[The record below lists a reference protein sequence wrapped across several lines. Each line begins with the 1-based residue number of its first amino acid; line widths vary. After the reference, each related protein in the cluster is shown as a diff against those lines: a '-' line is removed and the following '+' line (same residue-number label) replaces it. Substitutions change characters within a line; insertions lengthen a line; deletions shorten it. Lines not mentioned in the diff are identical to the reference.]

1 MSHTLAAG
9 NFLIPNMTFVVE
21 LAAFVIVL
29 AVLWRYV
36 IPPVQQAMTARQEMA
51 RKLVGDSEEAK
62 QLLEKAQTAYKT
74 AMADARHEAAQL
86 RAQAEQQRREIVEGA
101 SAEAEAGAAETI
113 SRGQA
118 QLEAE
123 LRQAIRQLKTELGNL
138 AVELA
143 EKIVGEALADDRRQE
158 RLIERFLSN
167 IEEEANA
174 GLAVGVP
181 RKKPRRL
188 SLLRFAAVRHPALL
202 RAGRGPVRR

>member
-1 MSHTLAAG
+1 MSHALGAG

-36 IPPVQQAMTARQEMA
+36 IPPVQQAMNARQEMA
-51 RKLVGDSEEAK
+51 RKVVSDSEEAR
-62 QLLEKAQTAYKT
+62 QLLEKAQTAYQT
-74 AMADARHEAAQL
+74 AMAAARREAGQL

-101 SAEAEAGAAETI
+101 SAEAGARFAEVI

-118 QLEAE
+118 QFEAE
-123 LRQAIRQLKTELGNL
+123 QRQAVRQLKTELGGL

-143 EKIVGEALADDRRQE
+143 EKVVGEALADNERQE
-158 RLIERFLSN
+158 RLIERFLSQ

-174 GLAVGVP
+174 RHAPGVP
-181 RKKPRRL
+181 RQKPGGL
-188 SLLRFAAVRHPALL
+188 CFSALPAP
-202 RAGRGPVRR
+202 AWPGPGPRV